1 MFKREEWGLFLLIF
15 LIPLFLAGAGYKVG
29 RRDVLKITIWNHP
42 ELSVESRVNI
52 EGKIQLPLLGEV
64 KVEGLTCEE
73 IRDILTEKYRKDFV
87 KDPQIFVS
95 VKEFNS
101 QKVMVLGSINEPGEY
116 VLKGETRLLE
126 ILSQAGGIPPEGSK
140 AKVIIMRRSQG
151 EGESTPI
158 TVNLY
163 EIIKKGNWKENI
175 LLKPGDIIYVSG
187 EEVPSIHIMGEIKK
201 PGSYP
206 WKEGL
211 TAFKAVLL
219 AGGFT
224 ENASKKIKVI
234 RGEKTLIIN
243 VKAILKGSTES
254 DILLKPGDII
264 YVPMSWF

>member
-29 RRDVLKITIWNHP
+29 RRDVLKITVWNHP
-42 ELSVESRVNI
+42 ELSVESRVNT

-73 IRDILTEKYRKDFV
+73 IRDILTEKYRKD
-87 KDPQIFVS
+87 
-95 VKEFNS
+95 FNS

-140 AKVIIMRRSQG
+140 AKVIIMRKPQG
-151 EGESTPI
+151 EEETTPI

-175 LLKPGDIIYVSG
+175 FLKPGDIIYVSG

-234 RGEKTLIIN
+234 RGEKTFIIN

-264 YVPMSWF
+264 YVPTSWFF